1 MSKLTRTLAVAATLA
16 AISLA
21 GMTTVA
27 HAQPADEPSRHH
39 ARPPTQG
46 QVGEAWHQ
54 HPVTSQQKT
63 AQEAAEDATVGRLL
77 ARERSTIPNATPPRY
92 LPQLRPNRING
103 PAGSLSPSGCW
114 LCWCWR
120 VASPSWPPDGQA
132 AGFGPGPPA

>member
-1 MSKLTRTLAVAATLA
+1 
-16 AISLA
+16 
-21 GMTTVA
+21 MTTVA

-77 ARERSTIPNATPPRY
+77 ARERSTIPNATPAQVPAPTT
-92 LPQLRPNRING
+92 PQPNQR
-103 PAGSLSPSGCW
+103 
-114 LCWCWR
+114 
-120 VASPSWPPDGQA
+120 PSWFLVSFGVLAVLVLAGGLAVLA
-132 AGFGPGPPA
+132 ARRASRRIRPRAASLTR